1 MSDILIC
8 LVVWLVFF
16 VSAFIIASLSSS
28 GLCDAEAESIDESS
42 CDNGSVVTAILLFG
56 LPDDSSESLCPHVL
70 VFLSVS
76 VCTLSFFSVFV
87 SFSPILALI
96 SISASEAVSVVSLS
110 LLLSDL
116 RNESSESL

>member
-1 MSDILIC
+1 ML
-8 LVVWLVFF
+8 F
-16 VSAFIIASLSSS
+16 VSEFIIASLSSS
-28 GLCDAEAESIDESS
+28 GLCDAEAESIEESS
-42 CDNGSVVTAILLFG
+42 CDNGSVEIAILLLG

-70 VFLSVS
+70 VFAFVF
-76 VCTLSFFSVFV
+76 VCILSFSGVFV
-87 SFSPILALI
+87 SFSSILALV